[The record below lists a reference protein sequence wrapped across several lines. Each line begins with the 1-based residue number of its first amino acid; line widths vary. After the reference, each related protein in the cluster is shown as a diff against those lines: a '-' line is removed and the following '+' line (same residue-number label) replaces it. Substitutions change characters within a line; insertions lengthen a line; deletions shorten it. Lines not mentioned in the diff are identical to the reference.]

1 MTAKLLAVLAAAAV
15 MSFAAPAFAQEEVS
29 DAVDIALW
37 CGAAFT
43 VAAQVEGTPAD
54 QVESSNALAAILF
67 AKAEVAL
74 QEDGVEEAE
83 YDRLVE
89 FYVEEAFAQV
99 VNEAE
104 ETRHTAEDCIA
115 LAATE

>member
-1 MTAKLLAVLAAAAV
+1 MTAKLLAILAAAAV
-15 MSFAAPAFAQEEVS
+15 MSFAAPAFAEEEVS
-29 DAVDIALW
+29 DAVDIAFW

-74 QEDGVEEAE
+74 QADGVEEAE
-83 YDRLVE
+83 YDRLVD
-89 FYVEEAFAQV
+89 FYVEDAFAQV
-99 VNEAE
+99 VNETE
-104 ETRHTAEDCIA
+104 ETRYTAEECLA
-115 LAATE
+115 LAAAE